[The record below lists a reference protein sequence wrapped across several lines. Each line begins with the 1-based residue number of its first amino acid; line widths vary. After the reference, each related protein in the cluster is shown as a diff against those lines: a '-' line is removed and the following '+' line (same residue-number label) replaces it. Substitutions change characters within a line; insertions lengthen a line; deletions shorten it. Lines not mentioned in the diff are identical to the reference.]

1 MLHLWEMERSQ
12 NSELAKRINHAYVLL
27 NKEKPQSQVVKHLM
41 KEFGVSQ
48 IQAYRYVQQAKTN
61 NGEIAIPEDSV
72 VFTVKQPPSLINR
85 VKKFAGFKGM
95 SISKVVRTA
104 LEEFLAKKDHGKK
117 GETS

>member
-1 MLHLWEMERSQ
+1 MERSQ
-12 NSELAKRINHAYVLL
+12 NSELAKRINQAYVLL
-27 NKEKPQSQVVKHLM
+27 NKEKPQSQIVEHLVEM
-41 KEFGVSQ
+41 YGVSQ
-48 IQAYRYVQQAKTN
+48 IQAYRYVQQAKAN
-61 NGEIAIPEDSV
+61 NGKMAIPEASV

-85 VKKFAGFKGM
+85 VKKFAVFKGM